1 MTMGKVKENHIV
13 NFEIYD
19 HGAFNVDGLPYPIK
33 ANPKTKVYLSDV
45 NSYIPFYAKDGDS
58 CADLHA
64 NTFLTDGEGVDTIT
78 VFPNERKLIKTGVHI
93 GLPEGYEAQVRPR
106 SGLAYKKGIHVHF
119 GTIDN
124 QYKGDVGVLLF
135 NLSDEPFEIKNGD
148 RIAQLAIVP
157 ISQHEFEEVQS
168 VEDLGNTDRG
178 QGGFGHTGV

>member
-1 MTMGKVKENHIV
+1 MTMGKVKENLTV
-13 NFEIYD
+13 NFETYD
-19 HGAFNVDGLPYPIK
+19 YGVFNVDGLPYPIK
-33 ANPKTKVYLSDV
+33 ANPKTKIYLSDV
-45 NSYIPFYAKDGDS
+45 NSYIPFYAKGGDS

-157 ISQHEFEEVQS
+157 ISQTDFEEVES
-168 VEDLGNTDRG
+168 VDELGVTDRG